1 MTFLQVRRA
10 KLFRSYLDLPLSTF
24 SFGLA
29 QLRQEDLRS
38 ASHQLQVTTHW
49 SLISGR

>member
-1 MTFLQVRRA
+1 MTFSQARRA
-10 KLFRSYLDLPLSTF
+10 KLFRIYLDLPLSTF
-24 SFGLA
+24 NFALA

-38 ASHQLQVTTHW
+38 SSHQLQVTHW

>member
-1 MTFLQVRRA
+1 MTFSQARRA
-10 KLFRSYLDLPLSTF
+10 KLFRSYFDLPLF
-24 SFGLA
+24 DFELA

-49 SLISGR
+49 SLISGC